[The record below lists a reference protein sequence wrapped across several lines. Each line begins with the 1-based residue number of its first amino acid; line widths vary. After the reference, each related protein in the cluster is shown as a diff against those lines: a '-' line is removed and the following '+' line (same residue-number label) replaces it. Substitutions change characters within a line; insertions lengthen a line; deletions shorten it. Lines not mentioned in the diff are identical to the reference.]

1 MRLFL
6 TTLLLLAA
14 GTASLPSVYPA
25 VPIPPGPVHIDPL
38 PPSPHPPLGLF
49 WPVDQPPLPSLTAS
63 APSFAVTLGACA
75 GYDKRDGDAYGG
87 GGESGGDP
95 NHSGGGDQGG
105 DKNHGDHGHCNDN
118 NSNAHGN
125 GHGPTVRSYNFTIT
139 YAAGD
144 PDGFLRRLTTING
157 LFPGP
162 TIEAFE
168 GEMIEIHVTNAIDTP
183 QSIHWHGLE
192 QRGTNYMDGVP
203 GFTQCPIRP
212 GATFTYRFTADSAGT
227 YFYHSHYGNTMSDGL
242 YGGLVIHS
250 RDAPLR
256 LGRDY
261 DADYIL
267 WASDWYDTQSETI
280 ISGISDVHAGYRGV
294 PVVAMPDAIIVNG
307 VGQVD
312 CTTTQQ
318 GVPCVQKTPYEL
330 ALPAGSRVR
339 LRIINPGGH
348 AMVRVSI
355 DSHVLQVI
363 EADSTPIKPFATHEV
378 PVNNGQRYSVIATLD
393 QGQDTAAIIRV
404 NAATYCQ
411 NPSVAFAGFG
421 VLRYTD
427 AAGKASTAVPVHRP
441 WPDLAEPHTTPCTD
455 FDDALLVPSL
465 PEDAPAETVTAAQL
479 DSHSGVFL
487 DPQTGAPYLSL
498 AFNNTPYL
506 NYINSPFFSELAA
519 GRALNASNIP
529 SVTFNNDG
537 TADLIINLLDPQP
550 LAHPFHLHGR
560 PFYLIARG
568 NGSLTTA
575 DIPALTNINLHN
587 PIRRDTLTITPGTW
601 ALLRI
606 KLDDPGVW
614 ALHCHIGWHLA
625 VGKMAAVTIR
635 QHEFSKQVPPAEWNA
650 LCAGTDI
657 NEIGPRASPFNE
669 RVPPQ
674 ARRSLATIDTRDAVA
689 EWRLRSERIK
699 RWFEHVAPP
708 QDRLAERQAQWKRWV
723 ENAVAEARAGA
734 AVA

>member
-1 MRLFL
+1 MRLVFTT
-6 TTLLLLAA
+6 TTLLLLAGAVHAQSPTTPPLAA
-14 GTASLPSVYPA
+14 GTASLPSVFPPI
-25 VPIPPGPVHIDPL
+25 PIPPGPVALPPL
-38 PPSPHPPLGLF
+38 PPAPHPPLGLF
-49 WPVDQPPLPSLTAS
+49 WPVDQAPLPSLTAS
-63 APSFAVTLGACA
+63 APNFAVTLGACA
-75 GYDKRDGDAYGG
+75 GGGNGKYGRDDYGG
-87 GGESGGDP
+87 GGESGGGDGQSGGDE
-95 NHSGGGDQGG
+95 NHGGGDQGAGYGG
-105 DKNHGDHGHCNDN
+105 DKNHGEHCGK
-118 NSNAHGN
+118 A
-125 GHGPTVRSYNFTIT
+125 PTTRSYNFTIT

-144 PDGFLRRLTTING
+144 PDGFQRRLTTING

-168 GEMIEIHVTNAIDTP
+168 GDVIEVHVTNAIDTP
-183 QSIHWHGLE
+183 QSIHWHGME

-212 GATFTYRFTADSAGT
+212 GASFTYRFTASSSGT

-250 RDAPLR
+250 RDDPLR

-261 DADYIL
+261 DADYLL

-280 ISGISDVHAGYRGV
+280 IAGIEDVHKGYRGV

-363 EADSTPIKPFATHEV
+363 EADSTPIVPFSTHEV

-393 QGQDTAAIIRV
+393 QGPDTAAIIRV

-411 NPSVAFAGFG
+411 NPVVAFAGFG

-427 AAGKASTAVPVHRP
+427 AGGKPSTTVPVHRP

-455 FDDALLVPSL
+455 FDDSLLVPSL
-465 PEDAPAETVTAAQL
+465 PEDAPAQTCTAAQL

-487 DPQTGAPYLSL
+487 DPQTGAPYLTL
-498 AFNNTPYL
+498 AFNNTPYT
-506 NYINSPFFSELAA
+506 NYINSPFFSELAS
-519 GRALNASNIP
+519 GRTLNASNIP
-529 SVTFNNDG
+529 SVTFNEDG

-575 DIPALTNINLHN
+575 DIPSLANINLHN
-587 PIRRDTLTITPGTW
+587 PIRRDTLTIG
-601 ALLRI
+601 
-606 KLDDPGVW
+606 
-614 ALHCHIGWHLA
+614 H
-625 VGKMAAVTIR
+625 VGAA
-635 QHEFSKQVPPAEWNA
+635 P
-650 LCAGTDI
+650 D
-657 NEIGPRASPFNE
+657 
-669 RVPPQ
+669 Q
-674 ARRSLATIDTRDAVA
+674 ARRPRRVGAALPHWLAPRRRQDGRRDDPAAGVCQAGPSRRLERALCRHRHQRDWPARGVAVQRACAAPGASLAD
-689 EWRLRSERIK
+689 ER
-699 RWFEHVAPP
+699 RHARRRVRVAPAF
-708 QDRLAERQAQWKRWV
+708 RTHQALVR
-723 ENAVAEARAGA
+723 ARRPAP
-734 AVA
+734 